1 MTVEVV
7 KVQHSPRPE
16 WHVVVYDAEWREV
29 ERHEEFWDESS
40 ARKCAER
47 LCS

>member
-7 KVQHSPRPE
+7 KVQSRPLPE
-16 WHVVVYDAEWREV
+16 WHVVVYDAEGREV

-40 ARKCAER
+40 ARKCAVR